1 MLTITVANSIATP
14 IKMNLDL
21 EIESVESADFYPVRT
36 NPKLPIFTIVATII
50 LLPLS
55 AFFIILGSFTLE
67 RCSMEH
73 YLPIWMILLGTFLA
87 IDRAFAWIF
96 ELNLYFF
103 MKDNTKPVEELE
115 MLNEWEFK
123 KSGLELRVSNYTP
136 VTVCGLLF
144 FSFVGTYFLQNVWY
158 IPESGDCNDLLILTS
173 IIFCSI
179 ILLPCFLGLIFLF
192 IYWIFLWLL
201 SCFFA

>member
-1 MLTITVANSIATP
+1 MYP
-14 IKMNLDL
+14 DL

-50 LLPLS
+50 FLPLS
-55 AFFIILGSFTLE
+55 AFFIILGSFTLGT
-67 RCSMEH
+67 CSMEH
-73 YLPIWMILLGTFLA
+73 YLPIWMIFLGTFLA
-87 IDRAFAWIF
+87 IDRTFAWIF
-96 ELNLYFF
+96 ELNLYKF

-115 MLNEWEFK
+115 VLNEWEFK

-144 FSFVGTYFLQNVWY
+144 FALIGTYFLQSVWY

-173 IIFCSI
+173 MIFCSI
-179 ILLPCFLGLIFLF
+179 ILLPCFLGLILLF
-192 IYWIFLWLL
+192 ISWIFLWLL